1 MTIIKK
7 EDWQNSG
14 RFVRNCPDENPVPEQ
29 PTNAIQAAAS
39 DSADDPLA
47 PSQADVNAA
56 SREAER
62 QAFEAELIDLKKETL
77 DSAYAAGFEKGKTEG
92 FESGSADALN
102 QYQADSAALLNAVNL
117 LSKEETNLIKHSQ
130 TGLVTLASKIARR
143 LLSCELALNPDVI
156 HHIVSEALTKIT
168 DKSTVSIRV
177 HPDDLPALQTH
188 QSTLKQLVPDIQT
201 LHLDSDP
208 NIEPGGCMIETSLGY
223 IDATVATKLASI
235 ELAIQTVDGPTK
247 SEPVSDPESLWAIS
261 ILIATMPPLTM
272 QN

>member
-7 EDWQNSG
+7 KDWQDSG
-14 RFVRNCPDENPVPEQ
+14 RFVQNCPDKNPVPEK

-47 PSQADVNAA
+47 PSQAYVLDAQDAA

-62 QAFEAELIDLKKETL
+62 QAFEAELIDRKKKTL
-77 DSAYAAGFEKGKTEG
+77 DAAYAAGFEKGKTEG

-143 LLSCELALNPDVI
+143 LLSCELTLNPNVI

-208 NIEPGGCMIETSLGY
+208 TIEPGGCMIETSLGY
-223 IDATVATKLASI
+223 IDATVPTKLASI

-247 SEPVSDPESLWAIS
+247 SEPVSDPESL
-261 ILIATMPPLTM
+261 
-272 QN
+272 

>member
-1 MTIIKK
+1 MWTGKEMNSQKK
-7 EDWQNSG
+7 NKRSETSFLRKW
-14 RFVRNCPDENPVPEQ
+14 RKCEKVPNP
-29 PTNAIQAAAS
+29 S
-39 DSADDPLA
+39 LA
-47 PSQADVNAA
+47 LSK
-56 SREAER
+56 R
-62 QAFEAELIDLKKETL
+62 LI
-77 DSAYAAGFEKGKTEG
+77 
-92 FESGSADALN
+92 
-102 QYQADSAALLNAVNL
+102 
-117 LSKEETNLIKHSQ
+117 SKEETNLIKHSQ

-143 LLSCELALNPDVI
+143 LLSCELTLNPNVI

-247 SEPVSDPESLWAIS
+247 SEPESDLESS
-261 ILIATMPPLTM
+261 
-272 QN
+272 

>member
-14 RFVRNCPDENPVPEQ
+14 RFVRNYPDENPVPEQ

-47 PSQADVNAA
+47 PSQAYVLDAQDAA

-77 DSAYAAGFEKGKTEG
+77 DAAYAAGFEKGKTEG

-143 LLSCELALNPDVI
+143 LLSCELTLNPNVI

-177 HPDDLPALQTH
+177 HPDDLPAL
-188 QSTLKQLVPDIQT
+188 PDIQT

-247 SEPVSDPESLWAIS
+247 SEPESDLESEPESDLES
-261 ILIATMPPLTM
+261 DLESS
-272 QN
+272 

>member
-247 SEPVSDPESLWAIS
+247 SEPVSDPESL
-261 ILIATMPPLTM
+261 
-272 QN
+272 